1 MKEDLIYAL
10 RLTIDENTVNLGIKW
25 ILENQIEIKNFL
37 FYHEIILEI
46 MQFPNYLDIIFNCYL
61 PFYPWILV
69 PSHKTPITSDI
80 SYLIKHLEN
89 VS

>member
-1 MKEDLIYAL
+1 
-10 RLTIDENTVNLGIKW
+10 
-25 ILENQIEIKNFL
+25 
-37 FYHEIILEI
+37 

>member
-37 FYHEIILEI
+37 FL
-46 MQFPNYLDIIFNCYL
+46 
-61 PFYPWILV
+61 
-69 PSHKTPITSDI
+69 S
-80 SYLIKHLEN
+80 
-89 VS
+89 